1 MKGKRT
7 TSTAWTLAAVACGAA
22 LLSVCPA
29 VAQLLPAVAEHVPV
43 IAHTDA
49 VVASNP
55 QEKDLSDA
63 RRLLTRIEGALA
75 TGDSRSLLPFL
86 NAKMFLTLFTG
97 ESGYYS
103 AEQAAFILR
112 NFFHTH
118 SSIGCSF
125 HNTNV
130 GDDSAFGV
138 GTLTFVKR
146 GQRGSAQVFVSLAAG
161 KGGWRITQI
170 TVAQR

>member
-1 MKGKRT
+1 M
-7 TSTAWTLAAVACGAA
+7 
-22 LLSVCPA
+22 LSVRPA
-29 VAQLLPAVAEHVPV
+29 AAQPFAAVAEHVPV
-43 IAHTDA
+43 VAHDG
-49 VVASNP
+49 VASNP

-75 TGDSRSLLPFL
+75 SGDSRSLLPFL

>member
-1 MKGKRT
+1 MKGKHTTLTQRIRT
-7 TSTAWTLAAVACGAA
+7 AVIVGAVLLTARPAAGQPEPRV
-22 LLSVCPA
+22 
-29 VAQLLPAVAEHVPV
+29 
-43 IAHTDA
+43 TRDA
-49 VVASNP
+49 VHFVSIP

-75 TGDSRSLLPFL
+75 SGDSRALLPLL

-103 AEQAAFILR
+103 AEQTAFILR

-118 SSIGCSF
+118 ASIGCTF

-130 GDDSAFGV
+130 GDDNAFGV
-138 GTLTFVKR
+138 GTMTFIKR

-161 KGGWRITQI
+161 KNGWRITQI